1 VSTNNDDLKIDASP
15 TKSFFVHIII
25 KDIALD
31 KAILDLIDNSVDGAK
46 RLRPEGD
53 YSGLSVTIFF
63 DGDKFEIEDT
73 CGGIPLEVAKKYAF
87 KFGRAPGFEETAF
100 SVGQFGVG
108 MKRALFKIGKN
119 FHITSNDFHNQFVVD
134 VDVEKWMSRA
144 EWDFTISALATNE
157 IAESKTGTK
166 IAMSNLHQGV
176 STFFANESFIRRLK
190 TQIRIS
196 QQHFMRKGLEISV
209 NGEALISSQWQL
221 KTGQGIEPS
230 FQKFSD
236 NMGGKHPLMSRI
248 YAGIGDVD
256 RAGAG
261 WYVFCNGRCIL
272 NSDQTER
279 TGWKASTEEGI
290 ETPKYHHQFA
300 RFRGYV
306 FLDCEDASVLPWNT
320 TKTDLDYDHPAYL
333 QLQARMVE
341 AMRPV
346 IDFLNAYDSDL
357 DLEEYDRDVINSVAK
372 SQNTPLDQIVENVVF
387 KYAVPPKKGPTLTSI
402 TYKKPKIEVDALKN
416 ILGVNSNRAVGEEAF
431 EFALENLS
439 ED

>member
-1 VSTNNDDLKIDASP
+1 MATSEQLKIDASP
-15 TKSFFVHIII
+15 TKSFFVYIII

-46 RLRPEGD
+46 RLRPEENYD
-53 YSGLSVTIFF
+53 GLFVKINFNNEYFS
-63 DGDKFEIEDT
+63 IEDN
-73 CGGIPLEVAKKYAF
+73 CGGIRLDVARKYAF

-119 FHITSNDFHNQFVVD
+119 FQIDSNDFKNQFSVEVD
-134 VDVEKWMSRA
+134 VLEWMSHD
-144 EWDFTISALATNE
+144 EWDFDVRNLVNKELS
-157 IAESKTGTK
+157 ESETGTK
-166 IAMSNLHQGV
+166 ITITNLHQGV
-176 STFFANESFIRRLK
+176 STFFDSDAFARRLK
-190 TQIRIS
+190 SQIRIS
-196 QQHFMRKGLEISV
+196 QQHFMRKGLGVSV

-236 NMGGKHPLMSRI
+236 PMGGKHPLISRI

-272 NSDQTER
+272 DADQTEK
-279 TGWKASTEEGI
+279 TGWKASTQEGI

-346 IDFLNAYDSDL
+346 IDFLNVYDSEF
-357 DLEEYDRDVINSVAK
+357 DLEEEDREVINSVAK
-372 SQNTPLDQIVENVVF
+372 AQNTPLDQISENVVF
-387 KYAVPPKKGPTLTSI
+387 KYVIPPKKGPALTTI
-402 TYKKPKIEVDALKN
+402 TYKKLQTEVDQLKG
-416 ILGVNSNRAVGEEAF
+416 ILGVNSNRAVGEHSF
-431 EFALENLS
+431 DFTLQNLS